1 MARNDKKGFTIV
13 ELVIVIAVIAIL
25 AGVLSPTFAGIISKS
40 NKSAA
45 LQEAR
50 AALTVILSEENG
62 QLNGNATYY
71 FIYENGEKVEWYSY
85 DVETAELVEASA
97 EATLVA
103 DGNDTVYTKEASELT
118 AGDTV
123 GTVTSDIGAVS
134 ITVATKDVTVDENTT
149 KAVDIVNSTTWTG
162 LADLSENITV
172 WVKAN

>member
-1 MARNDKKGFTIV
+1 MRKNNRKGFTIV

-25 AGVLSPTFAGIISKS
+25 AGVLIPTFAGIIGKS

-62 QLNGNATYY
+62 QLNEDATYY
-71 FIYENGEKVEWYSY
+71 FIYKNGEKVEWYSY
-85 DVETAELVEASA
+85 DVEEAELVEATA

-103 DGNDTVYTKEASELT
+103 GANDTVYTTT
-118 AGDTV
+118 AQTLVAGAEV
-123 GTVTSDIGAVS
+123 GTTTTTVAGAVT
-134 ITVATKDVTVDENTT
+134 ITVATIDGENSTKVVDT
-149 KAVDIVNSTTWTG
+149 ANSTTWKG
-162 LADLSENITV
+162 ASDLGDNITV